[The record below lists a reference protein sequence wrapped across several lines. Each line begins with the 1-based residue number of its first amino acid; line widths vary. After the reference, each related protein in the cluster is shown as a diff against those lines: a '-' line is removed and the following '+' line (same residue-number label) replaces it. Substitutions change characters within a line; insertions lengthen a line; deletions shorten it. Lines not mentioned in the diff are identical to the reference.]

1 MTDPYRWQ
9 PPPVTDRPRRVLLS
23 ARQAD
28 VLTGLCQG
36 FTYRRIGRDMGIA
49 DVSVKNYVWAIN
61 QALGTRD
68 RSHAVALAVSGAVDI
83 TVLPLRARRAA

>member
-9 PPPVTDRPRRVLLS
+9 PPPVTEPRQVFLS
-23 ARQAD
+23 ARQAE
-28 VLTGLCQG
+28 VLTGLCEG

-61 QALGTRD
+61 QAMGTRD
-68 RSHAVALAVSGAVDI
+68 RCHAVALAVSGAVDI
-83 TVLPLRARRAA
+83 IVLPGRSRRAA